1 LFAFSLLS
9 LSLIDLQLSE
19 AVALFSSAA
28 PAGDHG
34 AETENGPKYQTL
46 CHGGA
51 VFKQSIY
58 R

>member
-9 LSLIDLQLSE
+9 LSLIDLELSE

-51 VFKQSIY
+51 VFKQSI
-58 R
+58 